1 MKTVDELLLELQC
14 LNVKLWTEDNSL
26 RYRGDQETL
35 TPALLAQLR
44 EQEAEILA
52 ILKQS
57 DSYSYC
63 KLEDTTSFCS
73 LSYGQQALWF
83 LYQIEPKS
91 VAENIFLTARI
102 HSNLDIEAWQRAWQQ
117 IVDRHTILRTTY
129 TIRNGQ
135 PIQQIHSHQ
144 EIEIEVIDASFWSE
158 EYLNAQIYLETASP
172 FNLEFGPVL
181 RVKLFSNTTQ
191 GYIQLIVMHHIVGDM
206 WSFDLLIEELQLLY
220 AAEINSQ
227 SSISPSVPFPKYQ
240 YTDYVR
246 WQNDMLAS
254 SQEKLWAYWHKQLEG
269 ELPILDLPSDRP
281 HSLVQNYQGD
291 TATFKL
297 DKELIQKLKQLEK
310 TQRASVYTIMLA
322 AFFTLLYRYTGQED
336 ILVGTPMAGRTG
348 RKEFQKIVGYFANIT
363 VLRGDLTGNPTF
375 KELLTQLRGVVIGAL
390 KYQEAPFSLLIEQ
403 LKIKRDRSSFP
414 LVSAGFTW
422 HKHCNFPTT
431 KNPEQQGLE
440 IEILQHLAGQ
450 RGAIFDIN
458 LKIMEASNDFRI
470 AWEYSTELFDA
481 STITKMQSHYQTLLE
496 GIFANPEQR
505 LGELPLL
512 TATETHQLL
521 VEWNNTR
528 TEYSQNKCIHDLF
541 VQQVELTPNAVAL
554 VFADQQL
561 TYQQLNQ
568 KANQLAHYLQSLGVG
583 PEVLVGIC
591 VERSFLTIIGLLG
604 ILKAGGA
611 YVPIDPTCSQEDIA
625 LILEETQVS
634 VLLTQTHLLET
645 LPAHQIH
652 SICLDIDENIIAQH
666 SQENPSPP
674 ITWANLAYVMYTSA
688 STGKPKAVSIIHRGV
703 VSSIKGNNYANFGK
717 EEVFLHLAPLTFD
730 AATLEIWG
738 SLLNGGRLVIIP
750 PHTPS
755 LPELAQAI
763 RQHQVTTLWLTTGL
777 FRFMVDEHLSDLKQL
792 KQLLVGGD
800 VLSVPHVNKLLQAA
814 PELKLING
822 YDPTENTTL
831 TCCYQV
837 TAASNI
843 NAAIPIGR
851 PIANT
856 QVYLLD
862 SHLQPVPV
870 GIPGELYIG
879 GDGLARDYFNN
890 PELTAKSFIPHP
902 FNSQPQARLYK
913 TGDLARYLPDG
924 NIEFLGRIDQQVK
937 IRGCRIQLQDIETVL
952 TQHPKVQEAIVTVNE
967 NQTGNQYLVAYVVP
981 EAQASK
987 EKTCTLKSTALRSF
1001 LQQKLPEYMIPA
1013 AFVILK
1019 QIPLTPNG
1027 KVNRQALPEPNLS
1040 LEQENQFV
1048 PPRTPTEAVIADI
1061 IASVLGIEE
1070 IGIHDNF
1077 FALGGHS
1084 LLATQVISRLQQAYQ
1099 LELSWGCLFEAPT
1112 VAELEKLIVS
1122 YRQPN
1127 LGQILP
1133 AVSEAMPYP
1142 YGEASYAQRL
1152 VEKAIAPISQQQ
1164 TEFPLSFAQARLW
1177 LLDQLVGKNAT
1188 YNMPFAVRLVGN
1200 LDINALERSIRE
1212 IVQRHA
1218 SLRTNFRVVQ
1228 GLTIQVINPTA
1239 TISLN
1244 VVNLQNSPDQE
1255 NEIEGLAKIEAHIPF
1270 DLAGDSLIR
1279 AKLLQLSQTEY
1290 VLLLTIHHIVCDAW
1304 SMDILL
1310 QELSSLYPAF
1320 CLGKPSPLPDLPIQY
1335 VDYTLWQWESLATK
1349 VLQKQLNYSIRQ
1361 LAGVQPLLEL
1371 PTDKPR
1377 KTFHKFKGSSLE
1389 FDIDIHLCE
1398 QLKTLSQQSDVTL
1411 FMTLLAAFVTLLYN
1425 YSDRADILVGTP
1437 IANRHHETKSLIGL
1451 FVNILVLRIQIKEN
1465 MSFSELLN
1473 QVKQVV
1479 SAAYTNQ
1486 DVPFEQLVKTLLP
1499 EHSLSQSPLV
1509 QVVFNLEPAP
1519 IVWELPGLSATPI
1532 NREPRTAKFDLT
1544 LSILETATGLKAT
1557 WEYNSDLF
1565 ERQTIA
1571 RMVGDFQTLLTTI
1584 AFSEGVVVRGASP
1597 IGEDIAPNQIVG
1609 QIPLLTKP

>member
-1 MKTVDELLLELQC
+1 MKTVDELLLELRC
-14 LNVKLWTEDNSL
+14 LNVKLWIEDNSL
-26 RYRGDQETL
+26 RYRADKETL

-44 EQEAEILA
+44 EQETEILA

-63 KLEDTTSFCS
+63 QLEDTTSFCS

-83 LYQIEPKS
+83 IYQMKPKS

-102 HSNLDIEAWQRAWQQ
+102 HSNLDLEAWQRAWQQ

-144 EIEIEVIDASFWSE
+144 EVETEVIDASFWSE
-158 EYLNAQIYLETASP
+158 EYLNAQIYLETDRP
-172 FNLEFGPVL
+172 FDLEFGPVL

-227 SSISPSVPFPKYQ
+227 SSISAKVPFPKYQ

-269 ELPILDLPSDRP
+269 ELPILNLPSDRP
-281 HSLVQNYQGD
+281 RSLVQNYQGD

-297 DKELIQKLKQLEK
+297 DAELIQKLKQLEK
-310 TQRASVYTIMLA
+310 TQRASIYTIMLA
-322 AFFTLLYRYTGQED
+322 AFFALLYRYTGQED
-336 ILVGTPMAGRTG
+336 ILVGTPVAGRTG
-348 RKEFQKIVGYFANIT
+348 KQEFQKIVGYFANIT

-390 KYQEAPFSLLIEQ
+390 KHQEAPFSLLIEQ
-403 LKIKRDRSSFP
+403 LKNQRDRSHFP
-414 LVSAGFTW
+414 LVSACFTW
-422 HKHCNFPTT
+422 HQYCSSQTP

-458 LKIMEASNDFRI
+458 LKIMEAGNDFRI
-470 AWEYSTELFDA
+470 AWEYSTDLFDA
-481 STITKMQSHYQTLLE
+481 ATITKLHSHYQTLLE

-512 TATETHQLL
+512 TASESHQLL
-521 VEWNNTR
+521 VEWNNTC
-528 TEYSQNKCIHDLF
+528 TEYPQNKCIHDLF
-541 VQQVELTPNAVAL
+541 AQQVELTPNAVAL
-554 VFADQQL
+554 VCADQQI
-561 TYQQLNQ
+561 TYQELNQ

-583 PEVLVGIC
+583 AEVLVGIC
-591 VERSFLTIIGLLG
+591 VEQSLSMIIGLLG

-611 YVPIDPTCSQEDIA
+611 YLPIDPTYSQEEIA
-625 LILEETQVS
+625 FILEETQVS
-634 VLLTQTHLLET
+634 VLVTQTHLLKT
-645 LPAHQIH
+645 LPAHQSH
-652 SICLDIDENIIAQH
+652 QICLDTDENIIAQY
-666 SQENPSPP
+666 SQENPSSP
-674 ITWANLAYVMYTSA
+674 ITSANLAYVMYTSA
-688 STGKPKAVSIIHRGV
+688 SIGKPKAVSIIHQGV
-703 VSSIKGNNYANFGK
+703 VSSVKGNNYVNFGK
-717 EEVFLHLAPLTFD
+717 EEVFLHLAPITFD
-730 AATLEIWG
+730 AVMLEIWG
-738 SLLNGGRLVIIP
+738 SLLNGARLVIIP
-750 PHTPS
+750 FHQPP

-763 RQHQVTTLWLTTGL
+763 RQHHITTLWLTTGL

-792 KQLLVGGD
+792 KQLLVKGD
-800 VLSVPHVNKLLQAA
+800 ILSVPHVNKLLQAA
-814 PELKLING
+814 PELKLISG
-822 YDPTENTTL
+822 YGPTENTAL

-837 TAASNI
+837 KNAFNTD
-843 NAAIPIGR
+843 AAIPIGR

-862 SHLQPVPV
+862 AHLQPVPV
-870 GIPGELYIG
+870 GIPGEIYIG
-879 GDGLARDYFNN
+879 GDGLARDYFHN
-890 PELTAKSFIPHP
+890 PELTAKTFISHP

-937 IRGCRIQLQDIETVL
+937 IRGFRIQLKEIETVL
-952 TQHPKVQEAIVTVNE
+952 SQHPKVKEAIVT
-967 NQTGNQYLVAYVVP
+967 VP

-987 EKTCTLKSTALRSF
+987 ETTCTLKSTALRSF
-1001 LQQKLPEYMIPA
+1001 LQQKLPDPMIPA

-1019 QIPLTPNG
+1019 QIPLTANG
-1027 KVNRQALPEPNLS
+1027 QVNRQALPEPNLN

-1061 IASVLGIEE
+1061 IASVLDIEE

-1084 LLATQVISRLQQAYQ
+1084 LLAMQVISRLRQAYQ
-1099 LELSWGCLFEAPT
+1099 LKLPWGSLFAAPT
-1112 VAELEKLIVS
+1112 VAELEKLIVRD
-1122 YRQPN
+1122 RQTN
-1127 LGQILP
+1127 LGQIVP
-1133 AVSEAMPYP
+1133 V
-1142 YGEASYAQRL
+1142 
-1152 VEKAIAPISQQQ
+1152 IAPISQKQ

-1177 LLDQLVGKNAT
+1177 LIDQLVGKNAI

-1200 LDINALERSIRE
+1200 LNINALERSIRE

-1244 VVNLQNSPDQE
+1244 VVNLQHSPDLD
-1255 NEIEGLAKIEAHIPF
+1255 NEIERLAKIEAHIPF

-1290 VLLLTIHHIVCDAW
+1290 VLLLTIHHIVCTEYVLLLTIHHIVCDAW
-1304 SMDILL
+1304 SMEILL

-1320 CLGKPSPLPDLPIQY
+1320 SLGKPSPLPDLPIQY
-1335 VDYTLWQWESLATK
+1335 VDYTLWQWELLTTK
-1349 VLQKQLNYSIRQ
+1349 VLQKQLNYSTRQ

-1371 PTDKPR
+1371 PKDKPR

-1389 FDIDIHLCE
+1389 CDIDIHLCE
-1398 QLKTLSQQSDVTL
+1398 QLKTLSQQLDVTL

-1425 YSDRADILVGTP
+1425 YSDRTDILVGTP
-1437 IANRHHETKSLIGL
+1437 IANRHQDTKSLIGL

-1465 MSFSELLN
+1465 MSFSQLLN

-1479 SAAYTNQ
+1479 SAAHTNQ

-1499 EHSLSQSPLV
+1499 GHSLSQSPLV

-1519 IVWELPGLSATPI
+1519 LVWELPGLSVTPI
-1532 NREPRTAKFDLT
+1532 NRESRTAKFDLT
-1544 LSILETATGLKAT
+1544 LSMLETATGLKAT

-1565 ERQTIA
+1565 ERQAIA
-1571 RMVGDFQTLLTTI
+1571 RMASYFQTLLAKI
-1584 AFSEGVVVRGASP
+1584 AFSEGVV
-1597 IGEDIAPNQIVG
+1597 ENIAPNQIVS
-1609 QIPLLTKP
+1609 QIPLLIDTES